1 MSTPAPI
8 DYWTFFAS
16 EARRGHSPLY
26 ERLALSIR
34 DDETLRNI
42 AARVRPGQP
51 QANLIFAA
59 AHFLLLKGTPHSLA
73 AYYPSVSPNAKPD
86 GDPFPHFRDF
96 CLANESEVI
105 RLVEKRVTNTNEVS
119 RSTSLYPAFDLIA
132 RETGQGLHLIEIGP
146 SAGFNLN
153 WDRYLYTFRN
163 GDEKLTRG
171 PSAAHLN
178 VETELRGG
186 LAPPLL
192 PVFPKV
198 LSRVGLELNP
208 VDLKNEQDRLWLKAL
223 IWPELGPRFVRL
235 ESAIATALEHP
246 RLILPGD
253 ALELLEGVVKALP
266 DSGAI
271 VIYHSHVTYQFSQP
285 MRARLNATI
294 EGLSRVRP
302 IYRVSIEWDEGAYPV
317 NIGRYE
323 NGSSDKRTIALCDP
337 HGTWLDW
344 RYQ

>member
-1 MSTPAPI
+1 MAIPSNI
-8 DYWTFFAS
+8 DYWTFFAG
-16 EARRGHSPLY
+16 EAQRGHSPLY
-26 ERLALSIR
+26 ERLALFIR
-34 DDETLRNI
+34 EDEELRAI
-42 AARVRPGQP
+42 AAQVRPGQP
-51 QANLIFAA
+51 QANILFGAL
-59 AHFLLLKGTPHSLA
+59 HFLLLSGISHPLA
-73 AYYPSVSPNAKPD
+73 AHYPSVAYNGPKH
-86 GDPFPHFRDF
+86 GDPGELFRDF
-96 CLANESEVI
+96 CRTHRNEVL
-105 RLVEKRVTNTNEVS
+105 RLVESRVTNTNEVA
-119 RSTSLYPAFDLIA
+119 RSTCLYPGFDLIA
-132 RETGQGLHLIEIGP
+132 RETGQDLHLIEIGP

-153 WDRYLYTFRN
+153 WDRYRYTFRN
-163 GDEKLTRG
+163 GEEKLTRG

-223 IWPELGPRFVRL
+223 IWPELCPRFVRL

-246 RLILPGD
+246 QRILSGD
-253 ALELLEGVVKALP
+253 ALELLEGVANALP
-266 DSGAI
+266 AGGAI

-294 EGLSRVRP
+294 ESLSRVRP

-323 NGSSDKRTIALCDP
+323 NGISDKRTIALCDP